1 MQWELRPQ
9 PSRTTVIALAKKLNI
24 SPLMALLLY
33 QRGLTSCEQ
42 MYFFL
47 NPGLR
52 YLSPLD
58 KWPNLLPA
66 ARLVAQ
72 SVTQGEKLAVWG
84 DYDVDGITATAVV
97 KNFFSRRGYQIAHY
111 IPNRLKNGYGLNIE
125 GLEQLAG
132 QGVKTLITVDCG
144 ISSHAEIGRAKEL
157 GLKVIVTDH
166 HLPQKDLPP
175 ADIIVNPRIAP
186 CPCADLAGVGV
197 AFLFCAALNTLLP
210 GNRLDIRQFLDLVA
224 LGTIADIV
232 NLSGENRILV
242 KNGLLLLNEARRP
255 GIRALKEVS
264 GLEPTANLGSGD
276 VGFVLAPRI
285 NAAGRIGQPEL
296 ALELLLTE
304 DIQTARELARQLDKL
319 NTDRKKIEDEILAQ
333 AREQAFSQKDKQGLV
348 LFSPDWHPG
357 VIGIVA
363 SRIVDEFYRPC
374 LILTR
379 ENGLLKGSGRSIP
392 EFDLYEGLSSLSH
405 ILHGFGGHKQAAGL
419 TLVPDN
425 LQQLHSLFNEQV
437 VLRLGTEPVRP
448 KLVLDA
454 CLNFKDLTPVLL
466 KELELLQPFGPG
478 NPRPIFLGQNLNVQ
492 KQNLFGQGKHLG
504 LFLRDEQ
511 SKITLRA
518 QAWRKGEKWGQ
529 NNLENKTI
537 TIAFSPKLSLY
548 NGLISIDI
556 QIKEILD
563 VWPGKNKDKP
573 VQDQG
578 KLFVFKKHCPI
589 SYSSNQ
595 S

>member
-1 MQWELRPQ
+1 MLWTLKQQ
-9 PSRTTVIALAKKLNI
+9 PANLQQLHSWARKLNI
-24 SPLMALLLY
+24 SPLLALLLN

-42 MYFFL
+42 MHFFL
-47 NPGLR
+47 SPGLR

-58 KWPNLLPA
+58 KWPNLLSA
-66 ARLVAQ
+66 ARLVAR
-72 SVTQGEKLAVWG
+72 SVTRGEKLAVWG
-84 DYDVDGITATAVV
+84 DYDVDGITATAVI
-97 KNFFSRRGYQIAHY
+97 KNFFSRRGYQITHY

-125 GLEQLAG
+125 MLEQLAG

-144 ISSHAEIGRAKEL
+144 ISSHAEIARAKEL
-157 GLKVIVTDH
+157 GFKIIVTDH

-175 ADIIVNPRIAP
+175 ADIIVNPKLGSSP
-186 CPCADLAGVGV
+186 CPDLAGVGV
-197 AFLFCAALNTLLP
+197 AFLLCAALNTLLP
-210 GNRLDIRQFLDLVA
+210 GDKLDIRQFLDLVA

-232 NLSGENRILV
+232 DLTGENRILV
-242 KNGLLLLNEARRP
+242 KNGLLLLNEAKRP
-255 GIRALKEVS
+255 GIRALKKVS
-264 GLEPTANLGSGD
+264 GLDATATLGSGD

-296 ALELLLTE
+296 ALDLLLTE
-304 DIQTARELARQLDKL
+304 DIQTARTLARQLDKL
-319 NTDRKKIEDEILAQ
+319 NTDRKKIENEILEQ
-333 AREQAFSQKDKQGLV
+333 AREQAVRLAQTKDKQGLV
-348 LFSPDWHPG
+348 LYSPEWHPG

-392 EFDLYEGLSSLSH
+392 EFDLYQGLLNLSH
-405 ILHGFGGHKQAAGL
+405 ILYGFGGHKQAAGL
-419 TLVPDN
+419 SLVPEN
-425 LQQLHSLFNEQV
+425 LDQLKSLFNQQV
-437 VLRLGTEPVRP
+437 TRQLGPKPVEP

-454 CLNFKDLTPVLL
+454 CLNFRDLTPVLL

-478 NPRPIFLGQNLNVQ
+478 NPRPVFLGRNLSVQ

-511 SKITLRA
+511 SKITLRS

-537 TIAFSPKLSLY
+537 TIAFSPKLSVY

-563 VWPGKNKDKP
+563 VK
-573 VQDQG
+573 
-578 KLFVFKKHCPI
+578 
-589 SYSSNQ
+589 
-595 S
+595 

>member
-9 PSRTTVIALAKKLNI
+9 PARTKIMALAEKLTI
-24 SPLMALLLY
+24 SPLLALLLN

-42 MYFFL
+42 MHFFL

-58 KWPNLLPA
+58 KWPNLLSA
-66 ARLVAQ
+66 ARLVAR
-72 SVTQGEKLAVWG
+72 SVTRGEKLAVWG
-84 DYDVDGITATAVV
+84 DYDVDGITATAVI
-97 KNFFSRRGYQIAHY
+97 KNFFFRRGYQIAHY

-175 ADIIVNPRIAP
+175 ADIIVNPKLGSSP
-186 CPCADLAGVGV
+186 CPDLAGVGV
-197 AFLFCAALNTLLP
+197 AFLLCAALNTLLP
-210 GNRLDIRQFLDLVA
+210 GDKLDIRQFLDLVA

-232 NLSGENRILV
+232 DLTGENRILV

-276 VGFVLAPRI
+276 VGFVLAPRL

-296 ALELLLTE
+296 ALDLLLTE
-304 DIQTARELARQLDKL
+304 DIQTARDLARQLDKL
-319 NTDRKKIEDEILAQ
+319 NTDRKKIENEILEQ
-333 AREQAFSQKDKQGLV
+333 AREQASSQIDKPGLV
-348 LFSPDWHPG
+348 LFSPEWHPG

-392 EFDLYEGLSSLSH
+392 EFDLYQGLLNLSH
-405 ILHGFGGHKQAAGL
+405 ILSGFGGHKQAAGL
-419 TLVPDN
+419 SLVPEN
-425 LQQLHSLFNEQV
+425 LDQLKSLFNQQITQQ
-437 VLRLGTEPVRP
+437 LGPEPVRP

-478 NPRPIFLGQNLNVQ
+478 NPRPIFLGQNLSVQ

-518 QAWRKGEKWGQ
+518 QAWRKGEQ
-529 NNLENKTI
+529 RAQTNLENKNI
-537 TIAFSPKLSLY
+537 NIAFTPKLSLY

-563 VWPGKNKDKP
+563 VWSGENKNKP

-578 KLFVFKKHCPI
+578 KFFVFKKHCPG

>member
-9 PSRTTVIALAKKLNI
+9 PSRTKVIALAKKLNI

-84 DYDVDGITATAVV
+84 DYDVDGITATAVI

-144 ISSHAEIGRAKEL
+144 ISSHAEIARAKEL
-157 GLKVIVTDH
+157 GFKIIVTDH

-175 ADIIVNPRIAP
+175 ADIIVNPKLGSSP
-186 CPCADLAGVGV
+186 CPDLAGVGV
-197 AFLFCAALNTLLP
+197 AFLLCAALNTLLP
-210 GNRLDIRQFLDLVA
+210 GDKLDIRQFLDLVA

-232 NLSGENRILV
+232 DLTGENRILV
-242 KNGLLLLNEARRP
+242 KNGLLLLNEAKRP
-255 GIRALKEVS
+255 GIRALKKVS
-264 GLEPTANLGSGD
+264 GLDATATLGSGD

-296 ALELLLTE
+296 ALDLLLTE
-304 DIQTARELARQLDKL
+304 DIQTARTLARQLDKL
-319 NTDRKKIEDEILAQ
+319 NTDRKKIENEILEQ
-333 AREQAFSQKDKQGLV
+333 AREQAVRLAQTKDKQGLV
-348 LFSPDWHPG
+348 LYSPEWHPG

-392 EFDLYEGLSSLSH
+392 EFDLYQGLLNLSH
-405 ILHGFGGHKQAAGL
+405 ILYGFGGHKQAAGL
-419 TLVPDN
+419 SLVPEN
-425 LQQLHSLFNEQV
+425 LDQLKSLFNQQVTRQLGPKPVEQ
-437 VLRLGTEPVRP
+437 

-478 NPRPIFLGQNLNVQ
+478 NPRPVFLGRNLSVQ

-511 SKITLRA
+511 SKITLRS

-537 TIAFSPKLSLY
+537 TIAFSPKLSVY

-563 VWPGKNKDKP
+563 VK
-573 VQDQG
+573 
-578 KLFVFKKHCPI
+578 
-589 SYSSNQ
+589 
-595 S
+595 

>member
-1 MQWELRPQ
+1 MQWKLRPQ
-9 PSRTTVIALAKKLNI
+9 PARTNIIALAEKLTI
-24 SPLMALLLY
+24 SPLLALLLN

-42 MYFFL
+42 MHFFL
-47 NPGLR
+47 SPGLR

-58 KWPNLLPA
+58 KWPNLLSA
-66 ARLVAQ
+66 ARLVAR
-72 SVTQGEKLAVWG
+72 SVTRGEKLAVWG
-84 DYDVDGITATAVV
+84 DYDVDGITATAVI
-97 KNFFSRRGYQIAHY
+97 KNFFSRRGYQITHY

-125 GLEQLAG
+125 MLEQLAG

-144 ISSHAEIGRAKEL
+144 ISSHAEIARAKEL
-157 GLKVIVTDH
+157 GFKIIVTDH

-175 ADIIVNPRIAP
+175 ADIIVNPKLGSSP
-186 CPCADLAGVGV
+186 CPDLAGVGV
-197 AFLFCAALNTLLP
+197 AFLLCAALNTLLP
-210 GNRLDIRQFLDLVA
+210 GDKLDIRQFLDLVA

-232 NLSGENRILV
+232 DLTGENRILV
-242 KNGLLLLNEARRP
+242 KNGLLLLNEAKRP
-255 GIRALKEVS
+255 GIRALKKVS
-264 GLEPTANLGSGD
+264 GLDATATLGSGD

-296 ALELLLTE
+296 ALDLLLTE
-304 DIQTARELARQLDKL
+304 DIQTARTLARQLDKL
-319 NTDRKKIEDEILAQ
+319 NTDRKKIENEILEQ
-333 AREQAFSQKDKQGLV
+333 AREQAVRLAQTKDKQGLV
-348 LFSPDWHPG
+348 LYSPEWHPG

-392 EFDLYEGLSSLSH
+392 EFDLYQGLLNLSH
-405 ILHGFGGHKQAAGL
+405 ILYGFGGHKQAAGL
-419 TLVPDN
+419 SLVPEN
-425 LQQLHSLFNEQV
+425 LDQLKSLFNQQVTRQLGPKPVEQ
-437 VLRLGTEPVRP
+437 

-454 CLNFKDLTPVLL
+454 CLNFRDLTPVLL

-478 NPRPIFLGQNLNVQ
+478 NPRPVFLGRNLSVQ

-511 SKITLRA
+511 SKITLRS

-537 TIAFSPKLSLY
+537 TIAFSPKLSVY

-563 VWPGKNKDKP
+563 VK
-573 VQDQG
+573 
-578 KLFVFKKHCPI
+578 
-589 SYSSNQ
+589 
-595 S
+595 